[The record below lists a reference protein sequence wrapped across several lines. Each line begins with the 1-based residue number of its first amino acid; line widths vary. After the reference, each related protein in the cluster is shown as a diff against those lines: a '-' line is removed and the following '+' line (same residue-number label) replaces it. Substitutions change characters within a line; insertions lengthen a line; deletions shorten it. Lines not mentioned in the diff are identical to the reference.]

1 MKETTILNRATILA
15 AGLLLTAALFTS
27 CRSASPNGA
36 SKVEKQEF
44 SFALTA
50 DMREFTGPKHPGP
63 QYFEGACAA
72 LRDVGPGDFMISPGD
87 IDPPSAIRA
96 TLDCFLG
103 SNYVWY
109 PVVGNHE
116 AETPEDMAWL
126 RAWGRQPIPG
136 LVHRGPTGCESTTY
150 SFDHG
155 PAHFVVLNQYYN
167 GKSDIGSRGDMIDPL
182 YQWLR
187 MDLDANRQPIV
198 FVVGH
203 EPIIPTGDMDNGR
216 LRHQGD
222 SLDAYPANTRRFLDL
237 MRQHRVTA
245 YLTAHSHNTSVTN
258 LAGVWQ
264 IDAGHARGLGDKGV
278 RSSFLK
284 LHVQPSGC
292 RADIYRDD
300 GKGGA
305 YKLTKSVKL
314 EVARR

>member
-1 MKETTILNRATILA
+1 MNPRTVLNRSTMLA
-15 AGLLLTAALFTS
+15 ACLLLPAALFTS
-27 CRSASPNGA
+27 CRSSSPNGA
-36 SKVEKQEF
+36 SNAAKQEF

-72 LRDVGPGDFMISPGD
+72 LRDLGPGDFMISPGD
-87 IDPPSAIRA
+87 IDPPAAVRA
-96 TLDCFLG
+96 TLDRFFG

-126 RAWGRQPIPG
+126 RTWGRQPIPG
-136 LVHRGPTGCESTTY
+136 LVRRGPAGCETTTY

-167 GKSDIGSRGDMIDPL
+167 GKADIGSRGDVVDPL

-187 MDLDANRQPIV
+187 TDLDANRKPIV

-203 EPIIPTGDMDNGR
+203 EPIIPIGDMDNGR
-216 LRHQGD
+216 LRHKGD
-222 SLDAYPANTRRFLDL
+222 SLDAYPANARRFLDL

-292 RADIYRDD
+292 RVDIYRDD
-300 GKGGA
+300 GKVEP
-305 YKLTKSVKL
+305 TS
-314 EVARR
+314 

>member
-1 MKETTILNRATILA
+1 MNATMVLNRPILLAVCLLVA
-15 AGLLLTAALFTS
+15 APLFSS
-27 CRSASPNGA
+27 CRSFSPNGA
-36 SKVEKQEF
+36 SGVETQEF

-50 DMREFTGPKHPGP
+50 DMRQFTGPRHPGP
-63 QYFEGACAA
+63 HYFEGACAA
-72 LRDVGPGDFMISPGD
+72 LRDLGPGDFMISPGD

-96 TLDCFLG
+96 TLDRFFG

-136 LVHRGPTGCESTTY
+136 LVRRGPPGCETTTY

-167 GKSDIGSRGDMIDPL
+167 GKSDTGSRGDVVDPL
-182 YQWLR
+182 YRWLQT
-187 MDLDANRQPIV
+187 DLHANRQPMV

-203 EPIIPTGDMDNGR
+203 EPIVPTRDMDNGR
-216 LRHQGD
+216 LRHKGD
-222 SLDAYPANTRRFLDL
+222 SLDAYPANAWRFLDL
-237 MRQHRVTA
+237 MRQHHVTA
-245 YLTAHSHNTSVTN
+245 YLTAHSHNTSITN
-258 LAGVWQ
+258 LEGVWQ

-278 RSSFLK
+278 RSSFFK
-284 LHVQPSGC
+284 LHVHPSGC
-292 RADIYRDD
+292 RADLYRDD

-305 YKLTKSVKL
+305 YKLTWSAKL
-314 EVARR
+314 RVAR